1 MFWKAIRGY
10 RRWNMER
17 YWLINFLIILRWC
30 FDGGLQIRKEILYLI
45 FIFGGYHLGDSS
57 GWLILCVVVFLYEL
71 LTPFICRHFLCLH
84 LFEYII
90 LNSSKNTLILLIY
103 SQFKSIKDTKL
114 DFINTRFF
122 NHVYAGLRG
131 SSRIIHI
138 RLRATI
144 QWVGHQIFVQNV
156 EALGL

>member
-1 MFWKAIRGY
+1 
-10 RRWNMER
+10 
-17 YWLINFLIILRWC
+17 LV
-30 FDGGLQIRKEILYLI
+30 
-45 FIFGGYHLGDSS
+45 
-57 GWLILCVVVFLYEL
+57 LCVVVFLYEL

-90 LNSSKNTLILLIY
+90 LDSSKNTLILLIY